1 MKLVSDSVTL
11 DTVDPL
17 DTVKEVLEFIEE
29 VPDVDE
35 VVDYPC
41 CSTFH
46 AGSVFG
52 EACCQARRIAHRC
65 ARCGILHDDYDL
77 LAQVLDK
84 MENFDCEFY
93 IPGVEKLEMR
103 GEIIIL
109 LVQVVEKLEG
119 KMEKMKQAKN
129 SAQAD
134 KEDEAN
140 NKQ

>member
-1 MKLVSDSVTL
+1 
-11 DTVDPL
+11 
-17 DTVKEVLEFIEE
+17 
-29 VPDVDE
+29 
-35 VVDYPC
+35 
-41 CSTFH
+41 
-46 AGSVFG
+46 
-52 EACCQARRIAHRC
+52 
-65 ARCGILHDDYDL
+65 
-77 LAQVLDK
+77 

-129 SAQAD
+129 SAQVD